1 MVLQTGEKQRNSN
14 LNLACKRQNSV
25 HGKSRSDEKL
35 FQNQLILD
43 WSAIGWLTSVWLP
56 VSKIWIIQDSSST
69 SIRWISNPLDS
80 KLAKGIM
87 KIIPAEFRRKI
98 NFLVETQFKNK
109 RPMRAGSRIMF
120 QMFSFLNIKKTQGP
134 TMNLSELLNVEL

>member
-1 MVLQTGEKQRNSN
+1 M
-14 LNLACKRQNSV
+14 NLARKRQNSV

-43 WSAIGWLTSVWLP
+43 WSAIGWLTWIWPL

-69 SIRWISNPLDS
+69 SIRWKSNPLDS
-80 KLAKGIM
+80 NIAKGIM

-98 NFLVETQFKNK
+98 NFLGETQYKNK
-109 RPMRAGSRIMF
+109 RPMRAGS
-120 QMFSFLNIKKTQGP
+120 QNHVSNVLVLEHQEDSGAHD
-134 TMNLSELLNVEL
+134 ELE